1 MGLVIDTHKHIN
13 CQVDDKKY
21 FPWQHTWYSC
31 MVWAY
36 GPTAP
41 NQGMPP
47 YVRDPKALVA
57 KQGARFA
64 DPDASWTLADMD
76 EAGIDVSVL
85 LPIDY
90 DYAWGSDS
98 GITIHEKH
106 EHVAELQRSYPS
118 RFIAMAG
125 PDPRR
130 PGAVDTFV
138 RGVRDQGLRGLKLI
152 PKTGFYPWDERA
164 YLLYDKCIEFDVP
177 VFVCT
182 QPEGGGYD
190 RVRFT
195 DPIHL
200 DDVVADYPDLK
211 LVLLHAG
218 APLYDYFEHALLVAS
233 RGINTAIS
241 LDMWLYGYDFLVP
254 HFIPNFRTDEEA
266 VVKLIARARDVLG
279 PHRIMW
285 GSDTHSGPRI
295 HGTNIFDKA
304 MGFGINAVVDFIR
317 ELPTIAPKY
326 GRAFSTDD
334 VDLMLGEN
342 ASRMLGFREY
352 PEWERPHT
360 YGWQR
365 LSPGPAKGGT

>member
-1 MGLVIDTHKHIN
+1 MGLIIDTHKHIN
-13 CQVDDKKY
+13 CQSDDKKY

-36 GPTAP
+36 GPTSP
-41 NQGMPP
+41 RQGRPP
-47 YVRDPKALVA
+47 FERDPTALVA

-64 DPDASWTLADMD
+64 DPDGSWTIADMD
-76 EAGIDVSVL
+76 ESGVDVSVL

-90 DYAWGSDS
+90 DYVWGSDS

-106 EHVAELQRSYPS
+106 EHVAELQRQFPT
-118 RFIAMAG
+118 RFIALAG

-138 RGVRDQGLRGLKLI
+138 RGVRDLGLRGLKLI
-152 PKTGFYPWDERA
+152 PKAGFYPWDERA
-164 YLLYDKCIEFDVP
+164 YMLYDKCVELDVP

-190 RVRFT
+190 RIRFT

-233 RGINTAIS
+233 RAINASIS

-254 HFIPNFRTDEEA
+254 HFIPNFLSDEES
-266 VVKLIARARDVLG
+266 VVRLVARARDVLG
-279 PHRIMW
+279 AHRIMW

-304 MGFGINAVVDFIR
+304 MGFGIKTVVDFVR
-317 ELPTIAPKY
+317 ELPATAAQY
-326 GRAFSTDD
+326 GKAFSQDD
-334 VDLMLGEN
+334 VDLILGEN
-342 ASRMLGFREY
+342 ASRILAFREY
-352 PEWERPHT
+352 PEWQRPHT
-360 YGWQR
+360 YGWRR
-365 LSPGPAKGGT
+365 LSPPPAKG